1 MKPFY
6 RLLCLLALALLVTP
20 TLHAERV
27 KVGDLYYELNSDGTC
42 SVTYKD
48 IYHGYNSNYVSGNL
62 VIPEKITYNSTEYS
76 VTSIGEKAFNLCT
89 GLTSVSIPESVTSIG
104 GYAFYVC
111 TGLTSVSIPESV
123 TSIGDNAFK
132 ACSSLEKVTY
142 NAENCTSC
150 GSYSYPAFPANLKEV
165 IIGNSVKTIPAYT
178 FYNCNSLTSVTIPN
192 SGTSIGS
199 YAFYGCTGLTKAE
212 FVSIESICSI
222 KFANYDSNPLSYA
235 HHLYV
240 GGKEITELIIP
251 ESVTSIGNFAF
262 CNCSGLTS
270 VSIPNSVTSIGNSA
284 FSGCTGLEKVIYNA
298 ENCTICGDRYEPA
311 FPSNLKEVIIGNSV
325 KAIPAYT
332 FSGCTGLTSVSIPE
346 SVTSIGEKAF
356 DGCKNLFNYE
366 VKTVGQTTATIDV
379 KYNGFNG
386 CDLFCYD
393 TKLKIG
399 ENRLKDLHP
408 GGYNNF
414 YVRNQNASISLDSSY
429 SFRTDNLAITSN
441 NKATASSVEITPKF
455 TVDCDVEEYWKDNKK
470 LKGTRTEIGL
480 DPSSNYSYTYRVD
493 RVKAPNWY
501 RTENLSATT
510 QQLTMT
516 TLPGVALNSST
527 ALLCSEVN
535 LHEDEVNVGFEWRR
549 YDAPETLPSSKV
561 KCAIVD
567 GKLTG
572 ALSGLNPA
580 AYYNYRPYYTS
591 NSGKTYYGEW
601 ITVFTGDAGVHFD
614 PTVKTYSAS
623 MLDDFSAQLK
633 GYALRGS
640 DEIARQ
646 GFQYWSNWGSRA
658 AGDVTEVEV
667 KGQKFTHTLT
677 DLHPSTTYY
686 YRTFVET
693 AGGKFYGEEQSFTT
707 PELDGVEDITADGA
721 EVEIIG
727 YYNLQGVYSAKPFQG
742 LNIAVY
748 SDGTTRKM
756 ILR

>member
-270 VSIPNSVTSIGNSA
+270 VSIPNSVTSIGNYA
-284 FSGCTGLEKVIYNA
+284 FYGC
-298 ENCTICGDRYEPA
+298 
-311 FPSNLKEVIIGNSV
+311 S
-325 KAIPAYT
+325 
-332 FSGCTGLTSVSIPE
+332 GLTSVSIPN
-346 SVTSIGEKAF
+346 SVTSIGNSAF
-356 DGCKNLFNYE
+356 CGCTSLTSLDIPESLTSIGYDVFYGCKNLFNYE
-366 VKTVGQTTATIDV
+366 VKNVGQTTATIDV

-386 CDLFCYD
+386 CDLFCD
-393 TKLKIG
+393 NTKLKIG
-399 ENRLKDLHP
+399 ENTIKGLTP
-408 GGYNNF
+408 GSYQYF
-414 YVRNQNASISLDSSY
+414 YAKRNITISLTDLDSSY
-429 SFRTDNLAITSN
+429 KFRTKNATITSN
-441 NKATASSVEITPKF
+441 NKVTASSVEISPKF
-455 TVDCDVEEYWKDNKK
+455 TIDCDVEEYWKDNSK
-470 LKGTRTEIGL
+470 LKGMRTETGL
-480 DPSSNYSYTYRVD
+480 DPKTNYSYIYCID
-493 RVKAPNWY
+493 GPNWY
-501 RTENLSATT
+501 QTENLTATT

-561 KCAIVD
+561 TCAIVD

-572 ALSGLNPA
+572 ALSGLNPS

-707 PELDGVEDITADGA
+707 PEVDGVEDITADSA

-742 LNIAVY
+742 LNIVVY